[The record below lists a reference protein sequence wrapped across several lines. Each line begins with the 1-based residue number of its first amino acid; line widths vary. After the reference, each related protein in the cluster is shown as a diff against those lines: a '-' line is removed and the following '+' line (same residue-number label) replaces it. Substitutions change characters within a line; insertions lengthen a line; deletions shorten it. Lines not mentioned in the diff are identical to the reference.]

1 MADTQAKA
9 PVEVFCIY
17 SPRDEDLQKRI
28 RAHVIHVLHQGRM
41 DFWHERQVLPGMDWT
56 QEFDEQ
62 VNHADLILLLV
73 SVDLLNARY
82 SYGIE
87 MQRALARHAAGEV
100 QVIPVILRAVYWMRE
115 PFAKLQALPYDG
127 KPITSWDKQDEA
139 FAHVA
144 KAIHRT
150 VTYFR

>member
-17 SPRDEDLQKRI
+17 SPRDEDLQERI

-62 VNHADLILLLV
+62 VNRADLILLLV

-100 QVIPVILRAVYWMRE
+100 RVIPILLRAVYWTRE
-115 PFAKLQALPYDG
+115 PFAKLQFLPRDA

-139 FAHVA
+139 FDDIA
-144 KAIHRT
+144 KAILHAVIHIR
-150 VTYFR
+150 